1 MNTLALIK
9 KQQLKAQSL
18 QAAQKVLATV
28 SEAKDY
34 TSAHLSPAK
43 LAQLAA

>member
-18 QAAQKVLATV
+18 QAAQNVLATV
-28 SEAKDY
+28 PEAKDY

>member
-9 KQQLKAQSL
+9 KQQLKAQNL
-18 QAAQKVLATV
+18 QAAQKVLATA

-34 TSAHLSPAK
+34 TSAHMSPAK

>member
-28 SEAKDY
+28 SESKDY

-43 LAQLAA
+43 LAQFAA

>member
-9 KQQLKAQSL
+9 KKQLKAQSL
-18 QAAQKVLATV
+18 QEAQKLLAMA
-28 SEAKDY
+28 SGAKDY